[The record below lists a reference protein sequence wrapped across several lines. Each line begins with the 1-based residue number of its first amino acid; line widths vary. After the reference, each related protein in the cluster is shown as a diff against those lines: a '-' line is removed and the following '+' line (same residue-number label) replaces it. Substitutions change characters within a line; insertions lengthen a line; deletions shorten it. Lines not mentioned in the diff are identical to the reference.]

1 MSKSEPRY
9 EVVFLEDEDGDRKV
23 LVEKTIDSY
32 VVGCDIIWESEN
44 EGFSNQLFTEQRIKS
59 MDERYWD
66 FAVQVK

>member
-23 LVEKTIDSY
+23 LVEKKVDSY

-44 EGFSNQLFTEQRIKS
+44 EGLSNQLFTEQRIKS